1 VTQSPV
7 IYGGKVFVGTASR
20 LEESWSR
27 THPGYIRTF
36 RGSINA
42 IDLLTGKVLE
52 QTYMSPAP
60 TNPTVEGYTGTSVW
74 GNTAV
79 VDSKRNSLYIGTGDN
94 YSIPATLTSS
104 DPLDP
109 NDYVDSMVSLDL
121 NTLKIKWARRFGFGV
136 GYRDTWSI
144 GCPPGQMVAPVPSYC
159 YIPVGYDWD
168 FAGGPNLYTVIDQD
182 GKSVD
187 VLGAGQK
194 SGFYWA
200 LNPDDGSVRWGTA
213 VGPGGTLGG
222 VEWGSATDGSQIYV
236 AIANNGHLFYGPP
249 GSTST
254 DPYAPD
260 NGYPLSQLYPTFNG
274 GAWSALDA
282 RTGAINWQV
291 PVPGVDSKSGLAA
304 LGFSA
309 VTVANGVMYASST
322 AGDMV
327 ALDASNGK
335 TLWKYTVQGIPNPAG
350 GFYGATNASAPSVV
364 DGVLYWGAGYARFSG
379 LLGRDAQNHLFA
391 FSVPGAE

>member
-1 VTQSPV
+1 
-7 IYGGKVFVGTASR
+7 
-20 LEESWSR
+20 
-27 THPGYIRTF
+27 
-36 RGSINA
+36 
-42 IDLLTGKVLE
+42 
-52 QTYMSPAP
+52 
-60 TNPTVEGYTGTSVW
+60 
-74 GNTAV
+74 
-79 VDSKRNSLYIGTGDN
+79 
-94 YSIPATLTSS
+94 
-104 DPLDP
+104 
-109 NDYVDSMVSLDL
+109 
-121 NTLKIKWARRFGFGV
+121 
-136 GYRDTWSI
+136 
-144 GCPPGQMVAPVPSYC
+144 
-159 YIPVGYDWD
+159 
-168 FAGGPNLYTVIDQD
+168 VIDQD

-194 SGFYWA
+194 SGFYQA
-200 LNPDDGSVRWGTA
+200 LNPDDGSVHWRTA

-236 AIANNGHLFYGPP
+236 AIANNGHLFYGPGYP

-254 DPYAPD
+254 DPYAPV
-260 NGYPLSQLYPTFNG
+260 NGYPLGQLYPTFNG

-379 LLGRDAQNHLFA
+379 LLGRDAQHHLFA
-391 FSVPGAE
+391 FSVGGN